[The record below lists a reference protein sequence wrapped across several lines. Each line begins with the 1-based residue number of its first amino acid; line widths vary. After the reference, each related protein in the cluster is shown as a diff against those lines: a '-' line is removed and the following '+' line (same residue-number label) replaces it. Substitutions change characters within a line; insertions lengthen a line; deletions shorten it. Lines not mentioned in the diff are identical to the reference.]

1 MAGSESPR
9 SKEWEC
15 SVSNPHTILYRN
27 PDFDGQLGR
36 TLSAA
41 QFHSSDL
48 GEALATARGVKT
60 LTGASWHRA
69 WANAATNAELS
80 ARLSIAIGDTV
91 SARHAHLR
99 ASEYFRQ
106 SYYFLRSDLDDKRLQ
121 DSYRQHVST
130 FIAATELMK
139 HPAERVK
146 IPFEQTYL
154 IGYFYAPDDSRTKRP
169 TLLFPCGY
177 DSTAEAGW
185 LNVPAALERGYNV
198 LVFEGPGQG
207 EALFNQ
213 RLYLRPDF
221 EKVCTPVVDWLL
233 TRSEVEPTSVALI
246 GRSFAGYLAPRAAAF
261 EHRLAALVVD
271 PAQPDMAERLPAGMA
286 AKFAGPVVKAQMR
299 FSQARREFFGARMAA
314 HGLHDIDSYFAELRR
329 FNMLDVSKQI
339 ACPTLIVESE
349 NDFAGGSGRTLQT
362 AMTAPTTFVQLSAKQ
377 GADGH
382 CAGLGQE
389 IWSDAVYGW
398 LRETLEH
405 ERTSTS

>member
-1 MAGSESPR
+1 M
-9 SKEWEC
+9 
-15 SVSNPHTILYRN
+15 SNPPKILYRN
-27 PDFDGQLGR
+27 PDFDGQLSR

-48 GEALATARGVKT
+48 GEALATARGIKS
-60 LTGASWHRA
+60 LTGASWHLA
-69 WANAATNAELS
+69 WANAATNAELA
-80 ARLSIAIGDTV
+80 ARSSNAIGDTI
-91 SARHAHLR
+91 SAAHAYLR

-130 FIAATELMK
+130 FIAATELMD

-154 IGYFYAPDDSRTKRP
+154 IGYFYAPDDMGTKRP

-185 LNVPAALERGYNV
+185 VNVPAALERGYNV

-213 RLYLRPDF
+213 RLHFRPDF
-221 EKVCTPVVDWLL
+221 ESVCAPIIDWLVA
-233 TRSEVEPTSVALI
+233 RSDVESNSLVLI

-271 PAQPDMAERLPAGMA
+271 PAQPDMAERLPKGFA
-286 AKFAGPVVKAQMR
+286 AKLAGPVVKTQMR
-299 FSQARREFFGARMAA
+299 FSRGRKEFFGARMTT
-314 HGLHDIDSYFAELRR
+314 HGLDDIDSYFQELRR
-329 FNMLDVSKQI
+329 FNMLSIAKQI
-339 ACPTLIVESE
+339 RCPTLIIESE
-349 NDFAGGSGRTLQT
+349 NDFAGGSGSTLQ
-362 AMTAPTTFVQLSAKQ
+362 AMMTAPTSFVKLSAKQ
-377 GADGH
+377 GAGGH

-389 IWSDAVYGW
+389 IWTEAVYGW
-398 LRETLEH
+398 LRKILNNSSENQ
-405 ERTSTS
+405 